1 MSLFSAVPENVIW
14 ALAAVFA
21 VLTGASAIVFVLV
34 RAKPEKD
41 FRELVLRMR
50 SWWVMI
56 TIFAVAIALSR
67 TTSLVFFGLVSFLA
81 LKEFL
86 SMVPTRR
93 ADRRVLLWV
102 YLAIVVQ
109 YIWVGQEWYGMFIIF
124 VPVFMFLLLPA
135 LMVIH
140 GETTGFLKA
149 AGTLHWGLMTCVFAI
164 SHAAY
169 LLVLHGDMPAGGAG
183 LLLFLIFLTQGNDVA
198 QYVWGRLFGRRK
210 VAPSVSPNKTVAGY
224 LGGLLTTG
232 ALAVAVAPYLTPMD
246 WMHALVAGLIIGFA
260 GFMGDVTIS
269 AIKRDIGV
277 KDTGSLLPGH
287 GGILDRIDSLT
298 FTAPLFF
305 HYVYYFYF

>member
-1 MSLFSAVPENVIW
+1 MISLFESVPQNVLW

-21 VLTGASAIVFVLV
+21 VLLGASAIVFVLV
-34 RAKPEKD
+34 RAKPGKD
-41 FRELVLRMR
+41 YRELVLRIR

-56 TIFAVAIALSR
+56 TIFAVAIVLSPVS
-67 TTSLVFFGLVSFLA
+67 SLVFFGLVSFLA

-102 YLAIVVQ
+102 YLAIPLQ
-109 YIWVGQEWYGMFIIF
+109 YVWVGQEWYGMFIVF

-149 AGTLHWGLMTCVFAI
+149 AGTLHWGMMTCVFAI

-169 LLVLHGDMPAGGAG
+169 LLVLNGDMPAGGAG
-183 LLLFLIFLTQGNDVA
+183 LLLFLVFLTQGNDVA
-198 QYVWGRLFGRRK
+198 QYVWGRLFGRSK
-210 VAPSVSPNKTVAGY
+210 VAPSVSPNKTVEGY
-224 LGGLLTTG
+224 LGGLLTTA
-232 ALAVAVAPYLTPMD
+232 ALALALAPFLTPMD
-246 WMHALVAGLIIGFA
+246 WTYALVAGLIIGFA

-305 HYVYYFYF
+305 HYVRYFH